1 MVLSSPS
8 ASKYKQG
15 QVNDQP
21 RNNTCR
27 VLLNSTGKVTYEHF
41 GYQLDS
47 ARLGPS
53 ERGGGCSQYSLQHY
67 L

>member
-8 ASKYKQG
+8 ASRYKQG

-27 VLLNSTGKVTYEHF
+27 VLLNSTGTVTYEHF

-53 ERGGGCSQYSLQHY
+53 
-67 L
+67 